1 MNYLQSLK
9 LQSLKLQSLKLQSLK
24 LQLQLQLL
32 RFQSLRL
39 PLFMRATLAA
49 LIMLFGAHGA
59 IKAQATNPAPGGSA
73 AASGSGSANGLAKAT
88 FAGGCFWCMEGPFDK
103 IKGVV
108 STTSGYTGGKV
119 DNPSYQQVSAG
130 STGHTEAV
138 QIVYDPKQ
146 VSYDKLLEVFWLNI
160 DPTVKDRQFCDG
172 GSQYRP
178 EIFAHDDAQKQAAE
192 RSREA
197 LKRSKP
203 FAAAIVVD
211 ITMASKFWPAEE
223 YHQDYYLKNPLRY
236 KYYRNG
242 CGRDARLKELWGDK
256 AGG

>member
-9 LQSLKLQSLKLQSLK
+9 LQSLKLQSLK
-24 LQLQLQLL
+24 LQLQLL

-130 STGHTEAV
+130 STEAV
-138 QIVYDPKQ
+138 LTSLSNPVFASSDSVTTVA
-146 VSYDKLLEVFWLNI
+146 VSSF
-160 DPTVKDRQFCDG
+160 
-172 GSQYRP
+172 
-178 EIFAHDDAQKQAAE
+178 
-192 RSREA
+192 SR
-197 LKRSKP
+197 
-203 FAAAIVVD
+203 
-211 ITMASKFWPAEE
+211 
-223 YHQDYYLKNPLRY
+223 
-236 KYYRNG
+236 
-242 CGRDARLKELWGDK
+242 
-256 AGG
+256 